1 MISCWRRGKLRQ
13 VGGGRGRQL
22 ACPKAMLEVPAPS
35 SKTKRHTG
43 VYIKYVLQI
52 HICPHFETRLTDS
65 LLLKS
70 FQIVK
75 RKLSLRISTRSEGRP
90 VSIKG
95 FNNEGRA

>member
-1 MISCWRRGKLRQ
+1 
-13 VGGGRGRQL
+13 
-22 ACPKAMLEVPAPS
+22 MLEVPAPS